1 MRFFLDTNITV
12 DFIDT
17 HRKQHSLAVEVI
29 CSLTKNNH
37 QIVISEDVLSTI
49 FYICPDKQTTLQKFK
64 FLQKNWT
71 IKAFGKE
78 VIDDAINLSINNN
91 LDLEDT
97 LQCLYAKQN
106 QCDFIISN
114 DKNFMDCG
122 IDVVNYDKFQT
133 INA

>member
-37 QIVISEDVLSTI
+37 QIVISEDILSTI
-49 FYICPDKQTTLQKFK
+49 FYICPDKQATLHKFKILQKD
-64 FLQKNWT
+64 WD
-71 IKAFGKE
+71 IVIFGKN
-78 VIDDAINLSINNN
+78 VINDAINISIQKSI
-91 LDLEDT
+91 DLEDT
-97 LQCLYAKQN
+97 LQCLCAKQN

-122 IDVVNYDKFQT
+122 VKIVNYNEFNKLT
-133 INA
+133 I